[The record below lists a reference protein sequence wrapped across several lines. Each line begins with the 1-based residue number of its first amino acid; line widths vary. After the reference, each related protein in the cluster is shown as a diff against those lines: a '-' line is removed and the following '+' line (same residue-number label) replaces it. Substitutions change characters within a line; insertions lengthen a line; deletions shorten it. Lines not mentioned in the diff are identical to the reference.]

1 MVIRQTYKILISK
14 RFISIS
20 LFVFLSRISP
30 SSCFFTTWLF
40 FICLNLCAFYFMTR
54 CVIKNLKDLCGI
66 LTLASVFSTLIFS
79 IVFGFN
85 LFILLQSLNSQ
96 ILHLPKNSLFFSLS
110 FKIKNLLTSFK
121 EMTLHSFARLNENGV
136 NVPVKMTVQLHGGV
150 QNLFVVLKKR
160 AALRP
165 Q

>member
-1 MVIRQTYKILISK
+1 
-14 RFISIS
+14 
-20 LFVFLSRISP
+20 
-30 SSCFFTTWLF
+30 
-40 FICLNLCAFYFMTR
+40 MTR